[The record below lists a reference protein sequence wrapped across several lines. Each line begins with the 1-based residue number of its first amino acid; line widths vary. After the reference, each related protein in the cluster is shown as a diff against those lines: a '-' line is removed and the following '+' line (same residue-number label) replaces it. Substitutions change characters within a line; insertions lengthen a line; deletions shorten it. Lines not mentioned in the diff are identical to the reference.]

1 MTYPYVN
8 QKIEG
13 GSKTDTSISMRNL
26 IVKSYSINST
36 NEKNKILPFLEGNDT
51 LSKIYYKGLKDTG
64 LYKDGED
71 NNIDFIEIEKS
82 AEAPSLANISILS
95 DLFGKAEQK
104 LTVNLDTSASIN
116 SLKYRFKIT
125 VLLDLV
131 TDGFVNDY
139 NISTLGLKLNS
150 DEVKN
155 SIITKN
161 ATKSEIFQSILQYLT
176 DNNIVFE
183 SDISKF
189 EIKIYTYNSDQPEL
203 SFINFDNQLTSEELN
218 ILNTSI
224 LDITKF
230 QPTTLSFNNGITSLS
245 IEKGMLQTDFNIL
258 LQNHFTTNSI
268 DFTFGNDEY
277 LIKSVDKSTKLIIT
291 PSDGFVIVNV
301 TQNVKFNDVILT
313 FSYLTESVQ
322 TTIKKLND
330 ADTDDI
336 FLLQILTPDF
346 KTKIGDGLIKTINS
360 KKVLEVINISGFNES
375 KLSCDNLKISVEGFS
390 GGSISKYEFEKY
402 IPEGIYDNIVF
413 LSDLY
418 GSSQPNSTDNS
429 LREFVFKNIDS
440 FIKTSN
446 DSNPPEDFIGF
457 VSVGNF
463 DNTAY
468 NVVTEFKDLSLQN
481 KSFLPVS
488 NIINETGD
496 NSSVN
501 SDILALCMC
510 LIRTIR
516 LTENSNLTNYLQD
529 SVGIDNFTGGYHLI
543 NVPYHNTILTM
554 LDGIVDTSK
563 WYSKNSQLK
572 TLAEEMIVSSV
583 DKEKSKLVG
592 GSSQLVTL
600 NLFTT
605 STQDVFNKLEVRDLE
620 LYWRKLCFKLIK
632 TKLGQNKISSR
643 NNINRGTY
651 SVVQIKSFIM
661 NLYFQLYQ
669 QGLVDDVNKFNE
681 TLNVTYDSK
690 IGKLTISNYV
700 ITNISGID
708 FVDNKGII
716 I

>member
-1 MTYPYVN
+1 MTYPYLN

-13 GSKTDTSISMRNL
+13 GSKIDTSISMRNL

-71 NNIDFIEIEKS
+71 NYIDFIEIEKS

-104 LTVNLDTSASIN
+104 LTVNLDKSTNIN
-116 SLKYRFKIT
+116 SLKYRFKVT

-131 TDGFVNDY
+131 TNGFVNDY

-150 DEVKN
+150 NEVNN

-183 SDISKF
+183 SDISTF

-203 SFINFDNQLTSEELN
+203 SFINFDNQLSSEELN
-218 ILNTSI
+218 ILNSSI

-245 IEKGMLQTDFNIL
+245 VEKGMLQTDFNTL

-268 DFTFGNDEY
+268 DFTFSNNEY

-291 PSDGFVIVNV
+291 PSDGFVIVNI
-301 TQNVKFNDVILT
+301 TQTVKFNDVILT

-322 TTIKKLND
+322 TTIQKVND
-330 ADTDDI
+330 TDTDDI

-346 KTKIGDGLIKTINS
+346 KTKIGNGLIKTVNS
-360 KKVLEVINISGFNES
+360 KKVLEVTNISGFNES
-375 KLSCDNLKISVEGFS
+375 KLSCDNVKISVEGFI

-418 GSSQPNSTDNS
+418 GSSQPNSTNNS
-429 LREFVFKNIDS
+429 LRESVFKNIDS

-463 DNTAY
+463 ENNTY

-496 NSSVN
+496 NGSVN

-554 LDGIVDTSK
+554 LDSIVDTSK

-620 LYWRKLCFKLIK
+620 IYWRKLCFKLIK

-651 SVVQIKSFIM
+651 SVVQIKSFIT

>member
-51 LSKIYYKGLKDTG
+51 LSKVYYKGLKDTG

-82 AEAPSLANISILS
+82 AETPSLANISILS

-104 LTVNLDTSASIN
+104 LTVNLDASTNIN
-116 SLKYRFKIT
+116 SLKYRFKVT

-131 TDGFVNDY
+131 TNGFVNDY

-150 DEVKN
+150 NEVN
-155 SIITKN
+155 NAVITKN
-161 ATKSEIFQSILQYLT
+161 ATKSEIFQSILEYLT

-203 SFINFDNQLTSEELN
+203 SFINFDNQLSSEELN

-245 IEKGMLQTDFNIL
+245 VEKGMLQTDFNTL

-268 DFTFGNDEY
+268 DFTFSNNEY

-301 TQNVKFNDVILT
+301 TQTVKFNDVILT

-322 TTIKKLND
+322 TTIQKVND
-330 ADTDDI
+330 TDTDDI

-360 KKVLEVINISGFNES
+360 KKVLEIINISGFNES

-418 GSSQPNSTDNS
+418 GSSQPNSTNNS
-429 LREFVFKNIDS
+429 LRESVFKNIDS

-468 NVVTEFKDLSLQN
+468 NVVTEFKGLSLQN

-496 NSSVN
+496 NGSVN

-529 SVGIDNFTGGYHLI
+529 SVGVDNFTGGYHLI

-554 LDGIVDTSK
+554 LDGVVDTSK

-651 SVVQIKSFIM
+651 SVVQIKSFIT